1 MSKNL
6 YVGNLPFRTSDQDL
20 QEHFSQAGQ
29 VASVNIIMDKFSGKS
44 RGFGFVEMATEE
56 EARKAVE
63 QLHGSQLDGRAITV
77 AEARPKTEGGGG
89 GGGGHHHREGG
100 GGGYGG
106 GGHREGRESRG
117 GGGHR
122 GGRDRDHRR
131 H

>member
-29 VASVNIIMDKFSGKS
+29 VTSVNIIMDKFSGKS

-56 EARKAVE
+56 EAKKAVE

-89 GGGGHHHREGG
+89 GGGERSYGGGG

-106 GGHREGRESRG
+106 GYGGHREGRG
-117 GGGHR
+117 GGG
-122 GGRDRDHRR
+122 
-131 H
+131 